1 MHEEGLDLA
10 SSNSL
15 VVCKLC
21 SALQLCCCKHESMC
35 VGICEL

>member
-21 SALQLCCCKHESMC
+21 SALQLCACLLH